1 MTKLNGFTNAAVEV
15 YTQQYHREGKKK
27 QNYQLYLQEPTREC
41 CNDKSPFINRINKLL
56 FTAGGM
62 QQIT

>member
-1 MTKLNGFTNAAVEV
+1 M
-15 YTQQYHREGKKK
+15 QQYKFTHNSILERATNE